1 MSNDKFQDKY
11 NEVFQSLKEEKM
23 NWDFDDFLKKA
34 EGNQEEVSAD
44 EAPIIPLQGTKP
56 SLPKWFWM
64 AASVVILLSVGFL
77 FNDNQNREV
86 ADQAKLVEN
95 EIQKQKN
102 DFINENHN
110 PNSQVAVHIT
120 DSVSGPKQDSIFVEN
135 SIAEKD
141 VLDEILSKKSRIKKE
156 SKPRYVDNS
165 GLKNKTFKDSIGY
178 KDSYVIVNGKR
189 IENVEEAI
197 NVTRYSFQVMAANV
211 NQALHTQ
218 VMDNVDN

>member
-11 NEVFQSLKEEKM
+11 NEIFQGLKEEKM
-23 NWDFDDFLKKA
+23 NWDFEDFLQKA
-34 EGNQEEVSAD
+34 EGSEISAD
-44 EAPIIPLQGTKP
+44 EAPIIPIQSKKP

-64 AASVVILLSVGFL
+64 AASAVILLSVGFL
-77 FNDNQNREV
+77 FNDNQKGEV

-141 VLDEILSKKSRIKKE
+141 VLDEILSKKSRIKKGAQ
-156 SKPRYVDNS
+156 R
-165 GLKNKTFKDSIGY
+165 F
-178 KDSYVIVNGKR
+178 
-189 IENVEEAI
+189 
-197 NVTRYSFQVMAANV
+197 
-211 NQALHTQ
+211 
-218 VMDNVDN
+218 

>member
-11 NEVFQSLKEEKM
+11 NEIFQDLKEEKM
-23 NWDFDDFLKKA
+23 NWDFEDFLQKA
-34 EGNQEEVSAD
+34 EASEISTGK
-44 EAPIIPLQGTKP
+44 APIIPIQSKKP

-64 AASVVILLSVGFL
+64 AASAVILLSVGFL
-77 FNDNQNREV
+77 FNDNQNGEV

-120 DSVSGPKQDSIFVEN
+120 DSVSGPKQDSIFVDN

-189 IENVEEAI
+189 IDNMEEAI
-197 NVTRYSFQVMAANV
+197 NVTKYSFQVVANNV
-211 NQALHTQ
+211 NQALAPK
-218 VMDNVDN
+218 VMDNVDY

>member
-23 NWDFDDFLKKA
+23 NWDFEDFLQKA
-34 EGNQEEVSAD
+34 EGSDISAD
-44 EAPIIPLQGTKP
+44 EAPIIPIQSKKP

-77 FNDNQNREV
+77 FNYNQNGEV

-95 EIQKQKN
+95 EIQKQKS

-110 PNSQVAVHIT
+110 PNTQVAVHIT

>member
-23 NWDFDDFLKKA
+23 NWDFEDFLQKA
-34 EGNQEEVSAD
+34 EGSDISAD
-44 EAPIIPLQGTKP
+44 EAPIIPIQSKKP

-64 AASVVILLSVGFL
+64 AASAIILLSVGFL
-77 FNDNQNREV
+77 FNDNQNGEV

-120 DSVSGPKQDSIFVEN
+120 DSVSGPKQDSIFVDN

>member
-11 NEVFQSLKEEKM
+11 NEIFQGLKEEKM
-23 NWDFDDFLKKA
+23 NWDFEDFLQKS
-34 EGNQEEVSAD
+34 EGSDISAD
-44 EAPIIPLQGTKP
+44 EAPIIPIQSKKP

-64 AASVVILLSVGFL
+64 AASAVILLSVGFL

>member
-23 NWDFDDFLKKA
+23 NWDFEDFLQKA
-34 EGNQEEVSAD
+34 EGNNVLSD
-44 EAPIIPLQGTKP
+44 ETPIIPIQNKKP

-64 AASVVILLSVGFL
+64 AASAVIILSVGFI
-77 FNDNQNREV
+77 FNYNQKGEV
-86 ADQAKLVEN
+86 TDQAKLVEN

-110 PNSQVAVHIT
+110 PDSQVAVHVT
-120 DSVSGPKQDSIFVEN
+120 DSVSGVKQDSIFVEN

-156 SKPRYVDNS
+156 SKPRYVENS
-165 GLKNKTFKDSIGY
+165 GFKNKTFKDSIGY

-197 NVTRYSFQVMAANV
+197 NVTKYSFQVMAANV

-218 VMDNVDN
+218 VMDNVED

>member
-23 NWDFDDFLKKA
+23 NWDFEDFLQKA
-34 EGNQEEVSAD
+34 EGSDISAD
-44 EAPIIPLQGTKP
+44 EAPIIPIQSKKP

-64 AASVVILLSVGFL
+64 AASAIILLSVGFL
-77 FNDNQNREV
+77 FNDNQNGEV

>member
-1 MSNDKFQDKY
+1 MSKDKFQDKY
-11 NEVFQSLKEEKM
+11 KEIFQDLKEEKM
-23 NWDFDDFLKKA
+23 SWDFDDFLKKA
-34 EGNQEEVSAD
+34 EGNQDEVLAD

-64 AASVVILLSVGFL
+64 AASAVILLSVGFL
-77 FNDNQNREV
+77 FNYNQNGEV

-95 EIQKQKN
+95 EIQKQKS

-110 PNSQVAVHIT
+110 PNTQVAVHIT

-156 SKPRYVDNS
+156 SKPRYVYNAQNNN
-165 GLKNKTFKDSIGY
+165 LNQKDSTGY
-178 KDSYVIVNGKR
+178 KGSYVIVNGKR
-189 IENVEEAI
+189 IDNMEEAI
-197 NVTRYSFQVMAANV
+197 NVTKYSFQVVANNV
-211 NQALHTQ
+211 NQALAPK
-218 VMDNVDN
+218 VMDNVDY

>member
-23 NWDFDDFLKKA
+23 NWDFEDFFQKA
-34 EGNQEEVSAD
+34 EGSDISVD
-44 EAPIIPLQGTKP
+44 EAPIIPIQSKKP

-64 AASVVILLSVGFL
+64 AASVVMLLSVGFL

-197 NVTRYSFQVMAANV
+197 NVTKYSFQVMAANV

>member
-23 NWDFDDFLKKA
+23 NWDFEDFLQKA
-34 EGNQEEVSAD
+34 EGSEISAD
-44 EAPIIPLQGTKP
+44 EAAIIPIQSKKP
-56 SLPKWFWM
+56 SLLKWFWM
-64 AASVVILLSVGFL
+64 AASAVILLSVGFL

-120 DSVSGPKQDSIFVEN
+120 DSVSGPKQDSIFVDN

-189 IENVEEAI
+189 IDNMEEAI
-197 NVTRYSFQVMAANV
+197 NVTKYSFQVVANNV
-211 NQALHTQ
+211 NQALAPK
-218 VMDNVDN
+218 VMDNVDY

>member
-11 NEVFQSLKEEKM
+11 NEIFQGLKEEKM
-23 NWDFDDFLKKA
+23 NWDFEDFLQKA
-34 EGNQEEVSAD
+34 EGCDISAD
-44 EAPIIPLQGTKP
+44 EAPIIPIQSKKP

-64 AASVVILLSVGFL
+64 AASAIILLSVGFL

>member
-1 MSNDKFQDKY
+1 
-11 NEVFQSLKEEKM
+11 M
-23 NWDFDDFLKKA
+23 NWNFEDFLQKA
-34 EGNQEEVSAD
+34 EGNDISAD
-44 EAPIIPLQGTKP
+44 ETPIIPIQNKKP

-64 AASVVILLSVGFL
+64 AASAVILLSVGFL
-77 FNDNQNREV
+77 FNNNQNGEV

-156 SKPRYVDNS
+156 SKPRFVYNEH
-165 GLKNKTFKDSIGY
+165 KNNLDQKDSTGY
-178 KDSYVIVNGKR
+178 KGSYVIVNGKR
-189 IENVEEAI
+189 IDNMEEAI
-197 NVTRYSFQVMAANV
+197 NVTKYSFQVVANNV
-211 NQALHTQ
+211 NQALAPK
-218 VMDNVDN
+218 VMDNVDY

>member
-23 NWDFDDFLKKA
+23 NWDFEDFLQKA
-34 EGNQEEVSAD
+34 EGGDISAD
-44 EAPIIPLQGTKP
+44 EAPIIHIQSKKP

-64 AASVVILLSVGFL
+64 AASAIILLSVGFL

-120 DSVSGPKQDSIFVEN
+120 DSVSGPKQDSIFVDN

-156 SKPRYVDNS
+156 SKPKYVDNS